1 MSLKDVVMAMS
12 KDISKLEIR
21 LPVES
26 QPEAGEHIFTLIF
39 VVVPLLVEFNIKFR
53 RNIQATRRG

>member
-1 MSLKDVVMAMS
+1 MAMS